1 MSLAEQIRAAL
12 SDAGLEGVS
21 IAWWRGECRAMRDG
35 RALARILPR
44 ERGGIH
50 LELADHLEN
59 AAGLRASLT
68 QLVEAKRDEWR
79 RLAGELPW
87 SLPFD
92 RGPGCYPVR
101 EVDLGDV
108 TSAILDPDRTWIAF
122 LETSCLGDCIFCGHV
137 ESQSD
142 GVPEA
147 LCFAAVRDGRTP
159 LEGAYVC
166 LGGPEPTLWPRLED
180 AVRLFADAGAETV
193 TMIATG
199 DALATADV
207 GRRLVDAGLKS
218 VSLPIYG
225 ATAATHEDIVR
236 APGAFARLHAAI
248 DGAQQAGLEV
258 FLHTIALEQNASE
271 LLDLA
276 AWADARG
283 LPLAAGLPRFKYG
296 AGIPF
301 FPAPEILRELNGRL
315 RVLGVPPCLGPDA
328 LPTDLL
334 RAHGPFTIYAHVQA
348 GRFGD
353 ACSSCVE
360 RDRCCGLPS
369 GLVDAWSSHLRA
381 MG

>member
-1 MSLAEQIRAAL
+1 MSLDEQIRAAL

-21 IAWWRGECRAMRDG
+21 LEWWRGECRATKDG
-35 RALARILPR
+35 RTLARVLPR
-44 ERGGIH
+44 ERGGVH
-50 LELADHLEN
+50 LDLAERLQGED
-59 AAGLRASLT
+59 ALRASLAR
-68 QLVEAKRDEWR
+68 LVEENHAEWL

-92 RGPGCYPVR
+92 RGPGCYPLR

-147 LCFAAVRDGRTP
+147 LSFASVRDGRTP
-159 LEGAYVC
+159 LDDAYVC

-180 AVRLFADAGAETV
+180 TVRLFVAAGAETV

-199 DALATADV
+199 DALATPDV

-225 ATAATHEDIVR
+225 ARASTHEGIVR
-236 APGAFARLHAAI
+236 APGAFERLRGAI
-248 DGAQQAGLEV
+248 DGAQRAGLTV
-258 FLHTIALEQNASE
+258 FLHTILLEQNASE
-271 LLDLA
+271 LLELA

-283 LPLAAGLPRFKYG
+283 LPLAAGLPRFKLG
-296 AGIPF
+296 AGLPF
-301 FPAPEILRELNGRL
+301 FPAPEILQQLHGQL
-315 RVLGVPPCLGPDA
+315 RVLGAPPCLSSDVP
-328 LPTDLL
+328 PTDVLA
-334 RAHGPFTIYAHVQA
+334 AHGPFAIYAYVQA

-353 ACSSCVE
+353 ACSACVE